1 MRDLILLPL
10 VLIAAAVGLAHPWQ
24 GILGWVWVSVMNPHR
39 LTWGFMSSAPVA
51 ALIGGCVLV
60 GLFISRDR
68 KSLPLVAP
76 VGWLILFMI
85 WVSVTSVF
93 ALFPDEVYPMWDK
106 VMKIM
111 FMTLVATAVLETRQH
126 VHALIWMLVISLGF
140 FGVKGGLFTLAHGGH
155 YQVRGPDSSFIG
167 PNNELAL
174 ALVMSI
180 PLMRYCQLQL
190 QAQVQA
196 QQVWLRRGLIVA
208 MLLTGLAV
216 LGSQSRGALV
226 AVSAMALALWW
237 NSSRKLALGVALV
250 FLSPLMLLFM
260 PDKWWDRMAT
270 IQTYHEDE
278 SALGRINAWKMAW
291 NLARDRFFGG
301 GFEIYNDYVFR
312 LYAPTPED
320 VHAAHSIYFQVLGE
334 HGFVGLLIYLAFWI
348 SVWRT
353 TRWVQRNAVGEEWRW
368 AADLSGMVRVS
379 LIGYAVGG
387 AFLSLSYFDLPYY
400 LMVAMVVVR
409 YKLMLDQAAVPYG
422 LVPGAGWL
430 RKAGSSKG
438 NGAQR

>member
-1 MRDLILLPL
+1 L
-10 VLIAAAVGLAHPWQ
+10 
-24 GILGWVWVSVMNPHR
+24 
-39 LTWGFMSSAPVA
+39 
-51 ALIGGCVLV
+51 
-60 GLFISRDR
+60 
-68 KSLPLVAP
+68 
-76 VGWLILFMI
+76 
-85 WVSVTSVF
+85 
-93 ALFPDEVYPMWDK
+93 
-106 VMKIM
+106 
-111 FMTLVATAVLETRQH
+111 
-126 VHALIWMLVISLGF
+126 
-140 FGVKGGLFTLAHGGH
+140 
-155 YQVRGPDSSFIG
+155 
-167 PNNELAL
+167 
-174 ALVMSI
+174 
-180 PLMRYCQLQL
+180 
-190 QAQVQA
+190 QVQA

-226 AVSAMALALWW
+226 AVSSMALALWW
-237 NSSRKLALGVALV
+237 NSSRKLALGAALV
-250 FLSPLMLLFM
+250 FLLPLMLLFM

-291 NLARDRFFGG
+291 NLARDRFLGG

-312 LYAPTPED
+312 LYAPIPED

-334 HGFVGLLIYLAFWI
+334 HGFVGLLIYVAFWI

-353 TRWVQRNAVGEEWRW
+353 TRWVQRNAVGDAWRW

-409 YKLMLDQAAVPYG
+409 YKLMRDQAAAPYG
-422 LVPGAGWL
+422 WVPGAGWP
-430 RKAGSSKG
+430 RKAGLAKG
-438 NGAQR
+438 NGTRR